1 MSPADLMK
9 ALLDKFT
16 SFHNHHPSVMKQA
29 TISIDSGVFNE
40 INALVADIEDD
51 EKRKNMIKIA
61 SRRGLKLNPKDVVM
75 VTNSK
80 IVVKKFIP
88 PKPQLTP
95 TQKIQQFK
103 TVFTPEA
110 INKSIDYI
118 VGELMNGDLD
128 FRKINN
134 VYFME
139 HYQQL
144 IHKWLIY
151 VIKHNFEDEDDATI
165 ELYIAYM
172 LKNHMPSI
180 MKLISEYLIELLINK
195 DENALKFIAY
205 YDGDV
210 EVDERDTKK
219 YLKPVMYD
227 KNGSKWNNSNV
238 LPVIIQHKKDKE
250 AIERKKK
257 DIKRLEIEV
266 HEFGLEVDKYNTERE
281 TLEKRWEEL
290 IAKNESLSREIA
302 KAQAK
307 LADAKTNSANVNTNT
322 KDISVDIKNMMKEEE
337 AIFKEKNEIT
347 DRLAVARDQLKTF
360 RDKKKLSE
368 EILHDDKKKYRALIN
383 SQESIA
389 EKNELVLSAIL
400 LTLPKQR
407 IPQ

>member
-1 MSPADLMK
+1 MSSHAELMK
-9 ALLDKFT
+9 ILLDKFT
-16 SFHNHHPSVMKQA
+16 NFYKHNQSIMKQN
-29 TISIDSGVFNE
+29 TISIENE
-40 INALVADIEDD
+40 LFEDINSILEDIDD
-51 EKRKNMIKIA
+51 EKKKNMIKIA

-75 VTNSK
+75 VTNAK
-80 IVVKKFIP
+80 IVIKKFIP
-88 PKPQLTP
+88 PKPKLTP

-103 TVFTPEA
+103 TVFPSTS
-110 INKSIDYI
+110 INKAIEYI

-128 FRKINN
+128 FKQIGN

-139 HYQQL
+139 HYQEL
-144 IHKWLIY
+144 IHKWVNS
-151 VIKHNFEDEDDATI
+151 VIKGNFEDEDASTI
-165 ELYIAYM
+165 ELYVAYM
-172 LKNHMPSI
+172 LKNYMPAI
-180 MKLISEYLIELLINK
+180 MKAISEHLIELLIEK

-210 EVDERDTKK
+210 EVDERDKKK

-238 LPVIIQHKKDKE
+238 LPVIIQHKKDKD

-257 DIKRLEIEV
+257 DIRKLETEV
-266 HEFGLEVDKYNTERE
+266 HDLTIEVDKYNSERE
-281 TLEKRWEEL
+281 ELENRWEEL
-290 IAKNESLSREIA
+290 TAKNDSLSKEVA
-302 KAQAK
+302 KAQSQLARAK
-307 LADAKTNSANVNTNT
+307 ESKSTDVDTKAISA
-322 KDISVDIKNMMKEEE
+322 DIKNMMREEE

-347 DRLAVARDQLKTF
+347 DKLAVARDKLKTF
-360 RDKKKLSE
+360 RDKKKLAE
-368 EILHDDKKKYRALIN
+368 ERLHDDKKKYRALIK